1 MFQGFSKE
9 TGEFLWELSFHNER
23 PWFLEHKEQFER
35 VLNQPFK
42 ALAKETGALLQARFP
57 DMTVQGHVSRIYRD
71 ARRLF
76 GRGPYKDHL
85 WFTLWDSAAGRE
97 GPAYWFEI
105 GAATY
110 GWGMGWFEAA
120 PAEMEQFRR
129 TIDANPARFARLAGE
144 IAALEQ
150 NYKVIGPGYARPK
163 GSYDEPVKSW
173 YERKWVGVE
182 AMRDLEGDAFTPE
195 LPKLLAD
202 AFKELTPM
210 YRFLLEVRQAAG
222 RAGTAEEK
230 EGRHG

>member
-23 PWFLEHKEQFER
+23 PWFLEHKEQFEQ
-35 VLNQPFK
+35 VLNRPFK
-42 ALAKETGALLQARFP
+42 ALAGDTAALLQARFP
-57 DMTVQGHVSRIYRD
+57 EMVVQSHVSRIYRD

-97 GPAYWFEI
+97 GPAFWFEI

-110 GWGMGWFEAA
+110 GWGMGAFEAP
-120 PAEMEQFRR
+120 PAEMELFRR
-129 TIDANPARFARLAGE
+129 SIDANPARFRRLAQELAELGPF
-144 IAALEQ
+144 
-150 NYKVIGPGYARPK
+150 KVIGPRYARPK
-163 GSYDEPVKSW
+163 GNYAEPVAGW

-182 AMRDLEGDAFTPE
+182 ALRDLEGEAFTAA
-195 LPKLLAD
+195 LPRILAD
-202 AFKELTPM
+202 SFADLMPM
-210 YRFLLEVRQAAG
+210 YRYLLEVHLAAG
-222 RAGTAEEK
+222 RAGQPKEK